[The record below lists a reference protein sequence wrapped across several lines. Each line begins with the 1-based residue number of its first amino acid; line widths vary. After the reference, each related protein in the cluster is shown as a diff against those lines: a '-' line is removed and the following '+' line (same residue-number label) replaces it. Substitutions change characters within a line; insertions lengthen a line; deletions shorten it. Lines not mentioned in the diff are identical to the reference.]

1 MRLIAAVH
9 ADPLAT
15 WLPALVIV
23 ALAAWHAAILARTGT
38 PRARRWIRGSALV
51 TVLAVV
57 ACVVAGTSHVD
68 RATHP
73 RRYLLV
79 WTAAVGGLVVL
90 VLIALAD
97 FVTSM
102 ILIGRTIDAERE
114 TATPSD
120 A

>member
-1 MRLIAAVH
+1 MIAAVH

-23 ALAAWHAAILARTGT
+23 ALAGWHAAILARDGT
-38 PRARRWIRGSALV
+38 PKARRWIRGSALV
-51 TVLAVV
+51 IVLAVV
-57 ACVVAGTSHVD
+57 ACVVAGMSHVD

-73 RRYLLV
+73 RRYLVV
-79 WTAAVGGLVVL
+79 WTAAVGGLMVL

-97 FVTSM
+97 FATSM
-102 ILIGRTIDAERE
+102 ILIGRTIDAEGD
-114 TATPSD
+114 TAPSSD